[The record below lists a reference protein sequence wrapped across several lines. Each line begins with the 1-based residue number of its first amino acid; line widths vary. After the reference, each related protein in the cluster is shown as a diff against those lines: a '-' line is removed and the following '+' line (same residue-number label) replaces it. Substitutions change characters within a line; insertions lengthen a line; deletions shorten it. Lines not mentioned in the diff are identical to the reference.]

1 MKMAAIFPSMGIQNP
16 KGFGENGTIKTLEK
30 IDKKPLSCFMETV
43 MLKIPKNSL
52 DYLMYESFAKAF
64 DARLLAEQ
72 VHCLDARELKDI
84 EDKLWRLF
92 IRQAYRNSKDYLPK
106 KAA

>member
-1 MKMAAIFPSMGIQNP
+1 MG
-16 KGFGENGTIKTLEK
+16 
-30 IDKKPLSCFMETV
+30 TV
-43 MLKIPKNSL
+43 MLEIPKNSL
-52 DYLMYESFAKAF
+52 EWLRYESFAKAF
-64 DARLLAEQ
+64 DARPRAEQ
-72 VHCLDARELKDI
+72 INCLDARELKDI